1 MRRTVGLLAVAL
13 LSGCTTTVLETRRP
27 APAGQLWG
35 DRTLVVADLDEDYRG
50 ATEDAIVRRL
60 PGAVSASALP
70 VDDHAES
77 VWSSL
82 FAGAAD
88 DSVFVWDTLVV
99 LSVAH
104 GVRHVRTPEGEVNI
118 DDEGYERIDFR
129 VSVFR
134 TADRREIYG
143 LTIRS
148 TAGLGGQDTFGR
160 LARYA
165 ADRAAKELS
174 ASDLFR

>member
-1 MRRTVGLLAVAL
+1 MLAAVLL
-13 LSGCTTTVLETRRP
+13 LSGCTTTVLETRRSSP
-27 APAGQLWG
+27 ALRPWG
-35 DRTLVVADLDEDYRG
+35 DRTLVVADLDEEYRVG
-50 ATEDAIVRRL
+50 VEDEIARRL
-60 PGAVSASALP
+60 PGAESASALP
-70 VDDHAES
+70 EDAHAKA

-88 DSVFVWDTLVV
+88 DSVYVWDTLVV
-99 LSVAH
+99 FSLA
-104 GVRHVRTPEGEVNI
+104 GEVRHLRSPDGGVL
-118 DDEGYERIDFR
+118 DSSDGYERIDFR

-148 TAGLGGQDTFGR
+148 SPGGAGLGSFED

-165 ADRAAKELS
+165 AKRAARELAGS
-174 ASDLFR
+174 GLFR